1 VRATL
6 FHDGWSELGQE
17 RPAFAT
23 GIRSPFEVGCW
34 EQAEERLSQLQNE
47 TGLGI
52 GLGTEATSRYSS
64 FLPISRTA
72 MTLSARV
79 VAAVPSKIAAA
90 STESLHRDLPQRCN
104 GLPGIWG
111 CDQPG

>member
-90 STESLHRDLPQRCN
+90 STD
-104 GLPGIWG
+104 
-111 CDQPG
+111 